1 MLTRRLALL
10 LGVAP
15 AISGFVLPTWAR
27 TEVGRVIEGQGAAF
41 AETRGSARPLTPQA
55 QVLLDDLVRT
65 GQDGRVAMML
75 GAKTTL
81 RLGGDTRLK
90 IDRFLVDQGGVIT
103 LASGIVR
110 VDTQGALSRGLS
122 VRSPYALV
130 AVRGTGFIAGAE
142 PGRGFSVLV
151 DRGRVDVSAGGSRV
165 SLRAGEGTTIA
176 ARGGRPSAP
185 VAWSPERADRFRAR
199 VR

>member
-1 MLTRRLALL
+1 MLTRRLVILSGLTPALWW
-10 LGVAP
+10 VFP
-15 AISGFVLPTWAR
+15 ALAR
-27 TEVGRVIEGQGAAF
+27 TAVGRVTEGRGAAF
-41 AETRGSARPLTPQA
+41 AESQGSARPLVPQA

-75 GAKTTL
+75 GTKTTL

-103 LASGIVR
+103 LGTGIIR

-151 DRGRVDVSAGGSRV
+151 NRGRVDVSAGGSRV
-165 SLRAGEGTTIA
+165 SLKAGEGTTIA
-176 ARGGRPSAP
+176 ARGERPSSP
-185 VAWSPERADRFRAR
+185 VTWSSERAGRFRAR
-199 VR
+199 VS